1 LATLRNL
8 LDIRDRKQLD
18 LIEASFVTIRTW
30 ELERTS
36 FDKTFDLQH
45 LKAIHKHL
53 FQDIYEWAGEIRL
66 IDMGK
71 GDTVFSP
78 RSFIEPS
85 SKDTFDRLK
94 EKNYLKGMDANDF
107 SKNAGYYLGVIND
120 LHPFREGNGRTQ
132 REFINQLAHYNGYHI
147 EWKNIS
153 KKQMNDAS
161 IEACKGQTKGL
172 ATLIRENLIDRDRL
186 LAIDQGETYRGAHA
200 KVCLAEAGK
209 NYEGS
214 IIGSTERY
222 VMQAL
227 IDSPNHVIIHNRPSL
242 SRMPEINKTVEISYP
257 HGDIGLVREPEIV
270 KEMNLSKTNDLG
282 KNSHQHEEHGWER

>member
-1 LATLRNL
+1 MPTLRNL

-66 IDMGK
+66 IDLGK
-71 GDTVFSP
+71 GDTVFLP

-132 REFINQLAHYNGYHI
+132 REFINQLAHHNNYHI

-172 ATLIRENLIDRDRL
+172 TTLIRENLIDRDCL
-186 LAIDQGETYRGAHA
+186 LAIDQGETYKGEHA
-200 KVCLAEAGK
+200 KVCLAEVGK
-209 NYEGS
+209 NYEGP

-227 IDSPNHVIIHNRPSL
+227 KDFPDHVIIHNRHSL
-242 SRMPEINKTVEISYP
+242 SRTPDMKKTVEISYP
-257 HGDIGLVREPEIV
+257 HGAIGLVRDPGIF
-270 KEMNLSKTNDLG
+270 KEKDASKTHSLEKDP
-282 KNSHQHEEHGWER
+282 HQHEWER